1 MPKLASKEDLE
12 AMGKQLLLDRKKINK
27 TLIICGGTGCKAS
40 RSQDVIDAIKERKSK
55 VNQGLFA
62 KPLRRGESFRAFFNS
77 LPGLLKAKDLREV
90 VKAVLVARRKN
101 KPVIFLMGAHV
112 IKCGLSPLVIELIER
127 GIVTAVAMNGAGV
140 IHDFEIAYCGSTS
153 EDVAVALKDGSFG
166 MARQTAD
173 YINAAIHEG
182 VSQSKGLGESVG
194 MMMEQ
199 RALRHRHLSIAYA
212 CWQKKIPLTVHVA
225 IGTDIIHQHLS
236 FNGADTGEAS
246 ACDFRILTEMVA
258 KLHKGGVVI
267 NFGSAVILPEVFLK
281 TLSVARNLTGKVFDF
296 TTANFDMNVHYRP
309 YVNIVTRPV
318 DGGAGKGYY
327 IVGHHEIMLPL
338 LTQAIIEG
346 I

>member
-1 MPKLASKEDLE
+1 MDLSKL
-12 AMGKQLLLDRKKINK
+12 K
-27 TLIICGGTGCKAS
+27 TYP
-40 RSQDVIDAIKERKSK
+40 IKNRKSK
-55 VNQGLFA
+55 VNEKLFA
-62 KPLRRGESFRAFFNS
+62 KPLKRGASFRAFFNS
-77 LPGLLKAKDLREV
+77 LPSILKAKDLREV

-153 EDVAVALKDGSFG
+153 EDVAAALKDGSFG

-173 YINAAIHEG
+173 YLNAAIHTG
-182 VSQSKGLGESVG
+182 VSQSKGLGEAVG
-194 MMMEQ
+194 MMIEQ

-212 CWQKKIPLTVHVA
+212 CWRKKIPLTVHVA

-246 ACDFRILTEMVA
+246 ARDFRILTETVA

-281 TLSVARNLTGKVFDF
+281 TLSVARNLTGKVVDF

-309 YVNIVTRPV
+309 YVNIVSRPQ
-318 DGGAGKGYY
+318 DGAGKGYY

-338 LTQAIIEG
+338 LVQAIIEE